1 MAGSLTLFLLT
12 FSLSLSDFPS
22 NVSVCG
28 FYLVACFISASRES
42 LMRQHESSVYSIR
55 SICMIFMNVRT
66 THLPADVSIYVL
78 YCFVFVVFRFWFL
91 ICAPHFLVFLLW
103 NKNNKNNWEK
113 IEYNASYSFG
123 VFICRCHI
131 CLQLASWLFSTFA
144 LLSFLIEICIYYAHF
159 FFIFSPSLDLFR
171 FCIMLETTLTTT
183 TLFFGVAVGRCRC
196 RCLLAQFQ
204 FQTLTICFWR

>member
-1 MAGSLTLFLLT
+1 
-12 FSLSLSDFPS
+12 
-22 NVSVCG
+22 
-28 FYLVACFISASRES
+28 
-42 LMRQHESSVYSIR
+42 MRQHESSVYSIR

-131 CLQLASWLFSTFA
+131 CLQLAFFDFCSIVVFDWDMY
-144 LLSFLIEICIYYAHF
+144 LLC
-159 FFIFSPSLDLFR
+159 
-171 FCIMLETTLTTT
+171 
-183 TLFFGVAVGRCRC
+183 TLFFCFFSLARFVSFLYHARNNADDDDAVLWRCC
-196 RCLLAQFQ
+196 WTLPLPLPFGPISISNFNHLFLALKFISYFYAIFLDGSLLALHSSKKFSTR
-204 FQTLTICFWR
+204 F